1 MFNGDIRK
9 ERVERVMTL
18 ASTLTVQEMAAVVR
32 ALTHLHDSIVM
43 QHDPKWVKAA
53 HMREGTLPYGETY
66 SNDPNWEKEF

>member
-18 ASTLTVQEMAAVVR
+18 ASQLTVQEMKAVVR

-43 QHDPKWVKAA
+43 ERDPKWHKDKSI
-53 HMREGTLPYGETY
+53 LPWGETY

>member
-18 ASTLTVQEMAAVVR
+18 ASQLTVQEMRSVVMQ
-32 ALTHLHDSIVM
+32 LTHLHDSIIM
-43 QHDPKWVKAA
+43 EHDPKWAKEA
-53 HMREGTLPYGETY
+53 RGTLPYGETY